1 MPYTILS
8 VEDDADIQ
16 SYLQKNLLDKGYSV
30 LIASTGT
37 TALKVIENISPDLAL
52 LDVLLPDITGES
64 LCIEIKKKYPDIP
77 VIFLTAQDSP
87 SNIVHGFDIGAD
99 DYITKPF
106 ELDVLLARIKVRLK
120 KDKKIASDVIKAG
133 DLVINRK
140 TYEVKRSNKEIHL
153 TPKEFKLLEY
163 FINNPNI
170 MLTREQILAVVWQ
183 YNFEVESRVVDIYT
197 GTLRKKIDL
206 GHKKKF
212 IHSARGFGYMFKS

>member
-30 LIASTGT
+30 LVASTGT
-37 TALKVIENISPDLAL
+37 AALKVIENISPDLAL

-64 LCIEIKKKYPDIP
+64 LCVEIKKKYPDIP

-106 ELDVLLARIKVRLK
+106 ELEVLFARIKARLK
-120 KDKKIASDVIKAG
+120 KDKKIASDIIKMG

-140 TYEVKRSNKEIHL
+140 TYEVKRGKKQIHL